1 MSITKKNHYNPCF
14 WTAYWNYQYYHNEE
28 YRRENSPRIQKIYSL
43 NIKADNIFPQTT
55 EKVFY
60 EKRMGLAKIND
71 DAILDFEDFFT
82 THENLPKKVL
92 IKVIE
97 QNNIES
103 LEEKT
108 LIASFI
114 SDLMIKHYENF
125 NSSVDKYIS
134 HGKKKI
140 DFLID
145 LNNNY
150 SSTVF
155 HKSQIIPLIASE
167 WIIYLSKEFK
177 FPLGDNPILINNKNI
192 LVALSPKM
200 LLKINY
206 NKLVMPEKIC
216 EVKHTMNC
224 YTYRDFVY
232 RTIASSNREIIF
244 DNIDVLEKWRKSKV
258 YLKKVKN

>member
-28 YRRENSPRIQKIYSL
+28 YRRKNSPRIQKIYSL
-43 NIKADNIFPQTT
+43 NIKADNIFPTIT

-60 EKRMGLAKIND
+60 EKRMGLAEIKD
-71 DAILDFEDFFT
+71 DVILDFENFFT
-82 THENLPKKVL
+82 IQENSAKSVL
-92 IKVIE
+92 IKVIK

-108 LIASFI
+108 WIASFI
-114 SDLMIKHYENF
+114 YDLMIRHYENF
-125 NSSVDKYIS
+125 NSLVDKYIS
-134 HGKKKI
+134 NGKNKI

-145 LNNNY
+145 LNNDY
-150 SSTVF
+150 SSTEF

-167 WIIYLSKEFK
+167 WSIYLSKEFK

-192 LVALSPKM
+192 LLAISPKM

-206 NKLVMPEKIC
+206 KKHVTPEKIC
-216 EVKHTMNC
+216 EIKHKMSC
-224 YTYRDFVY
+224 YTYRNFVY
-232 RTIASSNREIIF
+232 RTITSSNREIIF